1 MASILHCADTRAG
14 TQVMKGVFTCPD
26 DMDPAAQD
34 LLHGLM
40 QKDVSKRIGRL
51 ANGADDM
58 RKHEWYSKAGFDW
71 VGCRPTCL
79 PALDG
84 ALAGSTLNLTF
95 RAPVHWSWWRSRC
108 CSP

>member
-1 MASILHCADTRAG
+1 
-14 TQVMKGVFTCPD
+14 MKGVFTCPD

-34 LLHGLM
+34 LLYGLM

-58 RKHEWYSKAGFDW
+58 RNHEWYSKAGFDW
-71 VGCRPTCL
+71 VGCRSACL
-79 PALDG
+79 PACLPSRG
-84 ALAGSTLNLTF
+84 ARPRVWLHLTF
-95 RAPVHWSWWRSRC
+95 RTPVRLSRLHSRC